1 MTVYSYS
8 AAKKRLATVLK
19 RASAE
24 GEVWIQHQNGQRF
37 VVKLESPGHS
47 PLDVVGIEV
56 PISAEEIVACVREGR
71 EREREWWAN

>member
-8 AAKKRLATVLK
+8 AAKKHLATVLK
-19 RASAE
+19 RASQE

-37 VVKLESPGHS
+37 VIKSAPQRRS
-47 PLDVVGIEV
+47 PLEVEGINV

-71 EREREWWAN
+71 ER

>member
-19 RASAE
+19 RASTE

-37 VVKLESPGHS
+37 VVKPESHGHS
-47 PLDVVGIEV
+47 PLEVVGIEV

-71 EREREWWAN
+71 ER